1 MIILVIGASRSKKKK
16 LNTDLKIELTWRT
29 NAMFADPLV
38 STDFS
43 VVIMNHYQQNENMF
57 SSLGNEPE
65 RKREMNRME
74 KKNYATELCTLCFHD
89 IDGISKR
96 RSLFVDWSEMS
107 LKWSDKQKSLKIN
120 KCLEQYL
127 YGFW

>member
-1 MIILVIGASRSKKKK
+1 
-16 LNTDLKIELTWRT
+16 
-29 NAMFADPLV
+29 MFADPLV

-74 KKNYATELCTLCFHD
+74 KKIMLQSCARYVFMTLMAFQND
-89 IDGISKR
+89 
-96 RSLFVDWSEMS
+96 EA
-107 LKWSDKQKSLKIN
+107 
-120 KCLEQYL
+120 YL
-127 YGFW
+127 